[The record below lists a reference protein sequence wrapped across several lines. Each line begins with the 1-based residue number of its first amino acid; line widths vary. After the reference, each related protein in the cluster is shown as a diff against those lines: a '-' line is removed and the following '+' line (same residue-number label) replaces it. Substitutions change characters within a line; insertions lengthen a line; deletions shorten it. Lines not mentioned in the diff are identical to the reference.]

1 MTNSKEKHLW
11 ECSVCG
17 CLIED
22 EEAPSICPLCENED
36 VFFIKQEKTMKFQE
50 IKNNIFYCGLN
61 DCDRRIFDELIPLE
75 HGTSYNSYLV
85 KGSDK
90 TAIIDT
96 MYPPKTKEYLKNLS
110 DNGIEKVDYI
120 VANHGEQD
128 HSGSIPALLEK
139 YPNAVVLTNPKVAEN
154 IKSMLLVPEEKIRVI
169 ADNEEV
175 SLGDKTLKFIFAPG
189 VHWPDTM
196 FTYIKEDN
204 VICTCDFLGAHYT
217 FSDVFAIESKELE
230 HSAKRYYAEIMMP
243 FRMMSKK
250 YTAQIKAMN
259 VDMILPSHGPV
270 YTRPDYI
277 LDLYTDWTSDVPK
290 NLVVMPYVSMYES
303 SKEMI
308 DYLAQKLNEE
318 GIETFKFDIVDGD
331 LGDLAMT
338 LVDAATI
345 VMGTSMVLAG
355 AHPASVNVA
364 YLASVLRPKAKFAS
378 LVGSYG
384 WGGKLFDLI
393 IQLLAPLKLE
403 LIEPLQVKGKPK
415 EEDFKKLDEMAQS
428 ILEKHK
434 SIGLI

>member
-1 MTNSKEKHLW
+1 
-11 ECSVCG
+11 
-17 CLIED
+17 
-22 EEAPSICPLCENED
+22 
-36 VFFIKQEKTMKFQE
+36 MKFQE

-85 KGSDK
+85 KGSEK

-96 MYPPKTKEYLKNLS
+96 MYPPKTKEYMKRLF
-110 DNGIEKVDYI
+110 DNQVGKVDYI
-120 VANHGEQD
+120 IANHGEQD

-139 YPNAVVLTNPKVAEN
+139 YPNAIVLTNPKVAEN
-154 IKSMLLVPEEKIRVI
+154 IKNMLFVPAERIREI
-169 ADNEEV
+169 ADGEEV

-217 FSDVFAIESKELE
+217 FSDVFAVESKELE

-243 FRMMSKK
+243 FRMMCQR
-250 YTAQIKAMN
+250 YTKMIKEMN

-270 YTRPDYI
+270 YTNPSFI
-277 LDLYTDWTSDVPK
+277 LDLYTDWTCETPK

-303 SKEMI
+303 TKEMV
-308 DYLAQKLNEE
+308 DYLCEKLEAK
-318 GIETFKFDIVDGD
+318 GVKTFKFDIVDGD
-331 LGDLAMT
+331 LGDLAMS

-355 AHPASVNVA
+355 PHPMAVNVA
-364 YLASVLRPKAKFAS
+364 YLAAVLRPKAKFAS
-378 LVGSYG
+378 IIGSYG
-384 WGGKLFDLI
+384 WGGKLFDVILNM
-393 IQLLAPLKLE
+393 LSPLKLD
-403 LIEPLQVKGKPK
+403 LIDPIQVKGKPTA
-415 EEDFKKLDEMAQS
+415 ETFLELDKMADA
-428 ILEKHK
+428 IVEKHK
-434 SIGLI
+434 SIGIL

>member
-1 MTNSKEKHLW
+1 
-11 ECSVCG
+11 
-17 CLIED
+17 
-22 EEAPSICPLCENED
+22 
-36 VFFIKQEKTMKFQE
+36 MKFQE

-85 KGSDK
+85 KGSEK

-96 MYPPKTKEYLKNLS
+96 MYPPKTKEYLKRLS
-110 DNGIEKVDYI
+110 DNQIGKVDYI
-120 VANHGEQD
+120 IANHGEQD

-139 YPNAVVLTNPKVAEN
+139 YPNAIVLTNSKVAEN
-154 IKSMLLVPEEKIRVI
+154 IKNMLFVPEEKIRVI
-169 ADNEEV
+169 ADGEEV

-196 FTYIKEDN
+196 FTYVKEDN
-204 VICTCDFLGAHYT
+204 VIFTCDFLGAHFT
-217 FSDVFAIESKELE
+217 FSDVFAPESVELE
-230 HSAKRYYAEIMMP
+230 KSAKRYYAEIMMP

-250 YTAQIKAMN
+250 YTKMIKDMN

-270 YTRPDYI
+270 YKNPDFI
-277 LDLYTDWTSDVPK
+277 LDLYTDWTSDAPK
-290 NLVVMPYVSMYES
+290 NLVALPYVSMYES
-303 SKEMI
+303 TKEMI
-308 DYLAQKLNEE
+308 DYLSEKLEAK
-318 GIETFKFDIVDGD
+318 GIKTFKFDMVEDD

-338 LVDAATI
+338 LVDAGTI

-355 AHPASVNVA
+355 PHPVSINVA
-364 YLASVLRPKAKFAS
+364 YIASVLRPKAKFAS

-393 IQLLAPLKLE
+393 AQILAPLKLD
-403 LIEPLQVKGKPK
+403 LIEPLQIKGKLK
-415 EEDFKKLDEMAQS
+415 EDDYKKLDEMAES
-428 ILEKHK
+428 IFEKHK